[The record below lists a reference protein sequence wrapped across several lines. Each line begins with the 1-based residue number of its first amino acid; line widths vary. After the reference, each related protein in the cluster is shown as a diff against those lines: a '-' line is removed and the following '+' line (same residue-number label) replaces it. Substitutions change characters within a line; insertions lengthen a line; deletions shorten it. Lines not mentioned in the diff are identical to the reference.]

1 MVFCLRLSQVKK
13 GQFGIKSVKYQKLGV
28 QNQQT
33 IRQNKCKNSSP
44 TVIARTL
51 SSPPKEIDED
61 EDDEIEFEDSVI
73 KFGSNYNE

>member
-1 MVFCLRLSQVKK
+1 MELPNIGDSDYNMKKNNDLS
-13 GQFGIKSVKYQKLGV
+13 G
-28 QNQQT
+28 
-33 IRQNKCKNSSP
+33 
-44 TVIARTL
+44 TL